1 MDRVAL
7 VLSLVAALLFTVGG
21 VFMKVSAGLT
31 RLGPGV
37 LALALF
43 LGGAVVQTL
52 ALKQSELGV
61 VYVFVLGLEAVL
73 AFGFGIVLFGESVS
87 LPKLL
92 GVVLIIGGFALLHA
106 SGSSNPP

>member
-1 MDRVAL
+1 MDRFAL

-21 VFMKVSAGLT
+21 VFMKVSNGLS
-31 RLGPGV
+31 RLGPGA

-43 LGGAVVQTL
+43 LGGAVVQTI

-73 AFGFGIVLFGESVS
+73 AFAFGVLFFGEGVS
-87 LPKLL
+87 LPKLA
-92 GVVLIIGGFALLHA
+92 GVALIIGGFALLHLG
-106 SGSSNPP
+106 GSPAH